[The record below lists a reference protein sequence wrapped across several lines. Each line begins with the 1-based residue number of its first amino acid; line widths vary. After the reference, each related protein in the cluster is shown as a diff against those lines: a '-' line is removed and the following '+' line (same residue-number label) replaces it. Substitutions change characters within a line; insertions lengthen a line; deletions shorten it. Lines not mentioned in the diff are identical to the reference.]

1 MVDNEYFITE
11 DNKGMLKQAKEANTI
26 LVHITSI
33 SHTHFIIFI
42 NNFFKIT
49 YSKLTFIIFIL

>member
-26 LVHITSI
+26 LVHLISI
-33 SHTHFIIFI
+33 SRT
-42 NNFFKIT
+42 NYKFFKFRT
-49 YSKLTFIIFIL
+49 LKLTFIIFTL